1 MNLPVIV
8 LKGLVLLPKNEIRLE
23 FDDKVSKSLIDI
35 SSVFH
40 NNEILVTNLFNVD
53 KIDINKLPKI
63 SILGKI
69 KNKILLPDGKNR
81 VTIEGIK
88 RVNILEY
95 FYVDDLI
102 EATILEKNNEFIDD
116 DILNASIRKIKYEL
130 NKCTKNV
137 PTISNSVIGMIDGMS
152 NYF

>member
-63 SILGKI
+63 SILGRI

-81 VTIEGIK
+81 VTIEGIN
-88 RVNILEY
+88 RVNI
-95 FYVDDLI
+95 
-102 EATILEKNNEFIDD
+102 
-116 DILNASIRKIKYEL
+116 
-130 NKCTKNV
+130 
-137 PTISNSVIGMIDGMS
+137 
-152 NYF
+152 

>member
-40 NNEILVTNLFNVD
+40 NDEILVTNLFSVD
-53 KIDINKLPKI
+53 KIDINKLPKV

-69 KNKILLPDGKNR
+69 KNKIFMTERKD
-81 VTIEGIK
+81 I
-88 RVNILEY
+88 Y
-95 FYVDDLI
+95 
-102 EATILEKNNEFIDD
+102 EKDQG
-116 DILNASIRKIKYEL
+116 
-130 NKCTKNV
+130 CT
-137 PTISNSVIGMIDGMS
+137 SRLR
-152 NYF
+152 

>member
-53 KIDINKLPKI
+53 SIDIAKLPKI
-63 SILGKI
+63 SVLGNI
-69 KNKILLPDGKNR
+69 KNKIVLPDGKTR
-81 VTIEGIK
+81 VTIEGIS
-88 RVNILEY
+88 RVNIFEY

-102 EATILEKNNEFIDD
+102 EASIIDEND
-116 DILNASIRKIKYEL
+116 EYVDKDILKASVRKIKYE
-130 NKCTKNV
+130 
-137 PTISNSVIGMIDGMS
+137 
-152 NYF
+152 